1 MAAKKSNP
9 PSPSTERNPL
19 DSIDSLRPS
28 SLPPELGGIDMSW
41 DDDTR
46 SIRELGLLPDSDLDI
61 DLDAGERTTAI
72 PSIPMADL
80 VAASMADAE
89 KKELASHD
97 EESSKVVPSEP
108 IPEERPTVE
117 YRVKPRNTPPP
128 EGITRPA
135 PARKQNEYLRS
146 SSAPARRTS
155 SHPPDTLQNRLNS
168 APPLSTQSM
177 AGPVGPP
184 SRSQLG
190 AGYDERSTVA
200 PPTTRSENDSLRLR
214 MKDLYATGDFS
225 GALEISDTLLTADP
239 GDLEAQRFSTS
250 CRDVLTQMLQ
260 SRVGQL
266 DQIVQVA
273 LSPEELRWLTLDH
286 RAGFLLS
293 LVDGSITL
301 EELLD
306 ITGMAKLES
315 LRILVR
321 LLDQRVIRLVTR

>member
-1 MAAKKSNP
+1 
-9 PSPSTERNPL
+9 
-19 DSIDSLRPS
+19 
-28 SLPPELGGIDMSW
+28 
-41 DDDTR
+41 
-46 SIRELGLLPDSDLDI
+46 
-61 DLDAGERTTAI
+61 
-72 PSIPMADL
+72 
-80 VAASMADAE
+80 
-89 KKELASHD
+89 
-97 EESSKVVPSEP
+97 
-108 IPEERPTVE
+108 
-117 YRVKPRNTPPP
+117 
-128 EGITRPA
+128 
-135 PARKQNEYLRS
+135 
-146 SSAPARRTS
+146 
-155 SHPPDTLQNRLNS
+155 
-168 APPLSTQSM
+168 
-177 AGPVGPP
+177 
-184 SRSQLG
+184 
-190 AGYDERSTVA
+190 
-200 PPTTRSENDSLRLR
+200 

-293 LVDGSITL
+293 LVDGAITL